1 MSSSTDPS
9 SPAPSTPSD
18 EHLQLPH
25 IRPISHP
32 RSPDDFVIYE
42 ELTVF
47 EKHLLLFDQTH
58 DEYALQ
64 QLEHHWQI
72 LESRAVSL
80 NQQGKLGDE
89 TKELLQYVID
99 SVEAMLESFQEND
112 ADYQTVSSSLTTAI
126 RSVFE
131 EEARE
136 AQANKPKKIKVSHS
150 PVPLPKKTK
159 PQLQIKRLP
168 IDFPKTHR
176 KRRVE
181 SGIPGQ
187 ESLKFRPCRDFF
199 MENLSDPYPTASQKQ
214 DLQARAGIN
223 ATSLNQWFTNTRRRS
238 GWMDIMKNYA
248 NNRKDEMKNLVEGVL
263 FNSHYPAGQEV
274 KEAITKMRKYVDEL
288 AREVVSNDF
297 MNDLTGL
304 LNMTDADA
312 LRWHEDQRQRRKKIA
327 QIKRECQTP
336 QLCRE
341 DSNTRTGEKRKR
353 EADEDPIPSKLS
365 RTSTWSASPRALK
378 AVPSASTIDVQARR
392 TPTQHRATPS
402 LSRDSIPT
410 TQSDARMS
418 VEAASEDEIHIPP
431 KDLSRRRLGV
441 PDLSAPHRTV
451 GIPLSAASTLVGSE
465 LGEAPST
472 VYHKSSPSSYGRPR
486 SGSETQPSS
495 EADYEATAD
504 SPVVSVT
511 VPKVQASIDPNDIPF
526 SLREILGLDEPKHL
540 TVEGWVNGVRQAVH
554 SASFVPTLPSLGP
567 DDPAAFW
574 SDIVE
579 TSSLSYSAE
588 SATNFNSPVPVQAD
602 APVVTTGEACQ
613 DVVIPMSSLPEGA
626 LAQFHALSVNQMQQ
640 FDPYAAPPSDPSN
653 SHPSHSYDGTT
664 AYTNQAFTFVDQPH
678 QFSSTPVPST
688 ISFGPPLEASSYE
701 YGQVSD
707 IVGYDP
713 TALPLPTKQE
723 SFVQHWDSSAT
734 PQIVY
739 PDTGAPSAPSQEWTI
754 PQPVYYSG

>member
-18 EHLQLPH
+18 EDLQFPH
-25 IRPISHP
+25 IRQISHP
-32 RSPDDFVIYE
+32 RSHDDFVIYE
-42 ELTVF
+42 DLAAF

-58 DEYALQ
+58 DEYALL
-64 QLEHHWQI
+64 QLEQHWQI

-80 NQQGKLGDE
+80 DQQGQLGDE
-89 TKELLQYVID
+89 SRELLHYVID
-99 SVEAMLESFQEND
+99 CVEAMLESFLEND
-112 ADYQTVSSSLTTAI
+112 ADYQTVSGSLAAAI
-126 RSVFE
+126 QSVFE

-150 PVPLPKKTK
+150 PVPLPKKAK

-199 MENLSDPYPTASQKQ
+199 MANLSDPYPTASQKQ

-238 GWMDIMKNYA
+238 GWMDILKNHA
-248 NNRKDEMKNLVEGVL
+248 NNRKDEMKNIVEGVL
-263 FNSHYPAGQEV
+263 FNPHYRASDEV
-274 KEAITKMRKYVDEL
+274 KDAVMKMRKYVDEL
-288 AREVVSNDF
+288 AREVVSSDF
-297 MNDLTGL
+297 MNDLNEL
-304 LNMTDADA
+304 LKMNDRDAV
-312 LRWHEDQRQRRKKIA
+312 LWHEALRQRRKKNA

-353 EADEDPIPSKLS
+353 EAEEDPIPSKLS

-378 AVPSASTIDVQARR
+378 ATPSASNIDAQSRR

-402 LSRDSIPT
+402 SSRDSIPI

-441 PDLSAPHRTV
+441 PDW
-451 GIPLSAASTLVGSE
+451 IPLSAASTLVGSE

-472 VYHKSSPSSYGRPR
+472 VYHKSSPSSYSRPR

-495 EADYEATAD
+495 EADCEATAD

-526 SLREILGLDEPKHL
+526 TLREMLGFDEPKHL
-540 TVEGWVNGVRQAVH
+540 NVEGWVNGVRQAVH
-554 SASFVPTLPSLGP
+554 SASFVPTLPTLGTE
-567 DDPAAFW
+567 DPAIFW
-574 SDIVE
+574 SDIID
-579 TSSLSYSAE
+579 TSSPSYNPE
-588 SATNFNSPVPVQAD
+588 SATHSNSPAQVD
-602 APVVTTGEACQ
+602 APVVATGEACQ

-640 FDPYAAPPSDPSN
+640 FDPYAAPPPDPSAT
-653 SHPSHSYDGTT
+653 HQPHSYDGTA
-664 AYTNQAFTFVDQPH
+664 AYTNQAFGFVDQH
-678 QFSSTPVPST
+678 QFSSTAVPST

-713 TALPLPTKQE
+713 SALPLPTKQE
-723 SFVQHWDSSAT
+723 SFVQSWDSSAT

-739 PDTGAPSAPSQEWTI
+739 PDTRTQSAPSQEWTI
-754 PQPVYYSG
+754 SQPVYYAG

>member
-18 EHLQLPH
+18 EDLQLPH
-25 IRPISHP
+25 IRPVSHP

-42 ELTVF
+42 DLTTF
-47 EKHLLLFDQTH
+47 EKQLLLFDQTH
-58 DEYALQ
+58 DDYALQ
-64 QLEHHWQI
+64 QLEHHWRI

-89 TKELLQYVID
+89 TKELLQYVLD
-99 SVEAMLESFQEND
+99 SVEAMLESFLEND
-112 ADYQTVSSSLTTAI
+112 SDYQTVKGSLTTAI
-126 RSVFE
+126 QSVFD

-136 AQANKPKKIKVSHS
+136 AQANKPKKMKLSHS
-150 PVPLPKKTK
+150 PVPHPKKTK

-263 FNSHYPAGQEV
+263 FNPHYPTSQEI
-274 KEAITKMRKYVDEL
+274 KDAIMKMRKYVDEL
-288 AREVVSNDF
+288 AREVVSSDF
-297 MNDLTGL
+297 MNDLNGL
-304 LNMTDADA
+304 LQMSEADA
-312 LRWHEDQRQRRKKIA
+312 LRWQEEQRQRRKKIA

-336 QLCRE
+336 QLGRE
-341 DSNTRTGEKRKR
+341 DSSARTGEKRKR
-353 EADEDPIPSKLS
+353 DADEDSNPSKLS
-365 RTSTWSASPRALK
+365 RASTWSTSPRALK
-378 AVPSASTIDVQARR
+378 AAPSTSSLDLQPRR
-392 TPTQHRATPS
+392 TLAHHRATPS
-402 LSRDSIPT
+402 LHRDSIPAT
-410 TQSDARMS
+410 PLMDGRMS
-418 VEAASEDEIHIPP
+418 LETVSEDEIHIPP

-441 PDLSAPHRTV
+441 PDLSAPHRSIGV
-451 GIPLSAASTLVGSE
+451 PLSAASTLVGSE

-472 VYHKSSPSSYGRPR
+472 VYHKSSPSSYSRPR

-495 EADYEATAD
+495 EADYEAALD
-504 SPVVSVT
+504 KPVVSVT
-511 VPKVQASIDPNDIPF
+511 VPKVEASIDPAEIPF
-526 SLREILGLDEPKHL
+526 SLREDLGLEPKHL
-540 TVEGWVNGVRQAVH
+540 NVEGWVNGVRQAVH
-554 SASFVPTLPSLGP
+554 SASFTTSLPSLAHE
-567 DDPAAFW
+567 DPATFW
-574 SDIVE
+574 NDIVE
-579 TSSLSYSAE
+579 TSPPSYSPE
-588 SATNFNSPVPVQAD
+588 SATDFNSPTQTD
-602 APVVTTGEACQ
+602 APVVATAEACQ
-613 DVVIPMSSLPEGA
+613 DIVIPMSSLPEGA
-626 LAQFHALSVNQMQQ
+626 LAQFHDLSVNQLQQ
-640 FDPYAAPPSDPSN
+640 FHSYATTASDPST
-653 SHPSHSYDGTT
+653 SHHPQSYDGTVT
-664 AYTNQAFTFVDQPH
+664 YANQAFAFVDQPH
-678 QFSSTPVPST
+678 QFSSTSIPST
-688 ISFGPPLEASSYE
+688 ISFGPPLETSSYE

-713 TALPLPTKQE
+713 AALPLPSKQE
-723 SFVQHWDSSAT
+723 SFVQRWDSSAT

-739 PDTGAPSAPSQEWTI
+739 PDAAAAPAPSQEWSI
-754 PQPVYYSG
+754 SQPVYYSG

>member
-18 EHLQLPH
+18 EDLQLPH
-25 IRPISHP
+25 IRPVSHP

-42 ELTVF
+42 DLTTF

-64 QLEHHWQI
+64 RLEHHWRI

-80 NQQGKLGDE
+80 SQQGKLGDE
-89 TKELLQYVID
+89 TRELLHYVLD

-112 ADYQTVSSSLTTAI
+112 ADYQTVSGSLAIAI

-136 AQANKPKKIKVSHS
+136 AQANKPKKIKLAHS
-150 PVPLPKKTK
+150 PVPPPKKAK

-176 KRRVE
+176 KRRIE

-263 FNSHYPAGQEV
+263 HNSNYPAGQEV
-274 KEAITKMRKYVDEL
+274 KDAVLKMRKYVDEL
-288 AREVVSNDF
+288 AREVVSSGF
-297 MNDLTGL
+297 MKDLNDLVQ
-304 LNMTDADA
+304 MSEADA
-312 LRWHEDQRQRRKKIA
+312 SHWQEEQRQRRKKIA

-336 QLCRE
+336 QICRE

-353 EADEDPIPSKLS
+353 EADEDPVASKLS
-365 RTSTWSASPRALK
+365 RTSTWSASPRTLK
-378 AVPSASTIDVQARR
+378 AAPSASSIDVQSHR

-402 LSRDSIPT
+402 LSRDLIPI
-410 TQSDARMS
+410 TQSPARMS

-441 PDLSAPHRTV
+441 PDW
-451 GIPLSAASTLVGSE
+451 IPLSAASTLVGSE
-465 LGEAPST
+465 LGEAPAT

-495 EADYEATAD
+495 EADYEAAAD

-511 VPKVQASIDPNDIPF
+511 VPKVQASIDPHDIPF

-567 DDPAAFW
+567 DDPTAFW

-579 TSSLSYSAE
+579 ISSPPGSSE
-588 SATNFNSPVPVQAD
+588 STVDFNSPVQTD
-602 APVVTTGEACQ
+602 APVATTGEACQ

-640 FDPYAAPPSDPSN
+640 FDQYAAPPSDPST
-653 SHPSHSYDGTT
+653 SHQPHPYDGTT
-664 AYTNQAFTFVDQPH
+664 AYPNQTFAFVDQPH

-707 IVGYDP
+707 LVGYDP

-723 SFVQHWDSSAT
+723 SFVQHWDSSTT

-754 PQPVYYSG
+754 PQPVYYTG